1 MKRMIFLLFL
11 FALNMPGK
19 SQTAAD
25 GTMPQFLYPD
35 FSMSTVK
42 MKNGQVQSIML
53 NYNIVS
59 EKMVYE
65 KGPDLYDMINT
76 ELIDTVYIKNSKFVP
91 YGKIFYEVL
100 LAAPVALY
108 AQYSGSVV
116 PPGAP
121 AGYGGTSQV
130 SNTKQLTGVEL
141 STGYYNLKMPKDY
154 KVNMNP
160 VYWIS
165 IEKNYSGFTNERQFL
180 KLFPDREEEIKKYI
194 KDNRIK
200 FSRQDDIVKLAVYYN
215 QIIK

>member
-1 MKRMIFLLFL
+1 MKRIIFLLFL
-11 FALNMPGK
+11 TALSFTGK

-25 GTMPQFLYPD
+25 GSMPQFLYPG
-35 FSMSTVK
+35 FSMSTVR
-42 MKNGQVQSIML
+42 MKNGQEQSIML
-53 NYNIVS
+53 NYNVIS

-65 KGPDLYDMINT
+65 KGPDLYDMTNI
-76 ELIDTVYIKNSKFVP
+76 ELIDTVYIQNSKFVP
-91 YGKIFYEVL
+91 FGKIFYEVL
-100 LAAPVALY
+100 LAAPVAFY

-130 SNTKQLTGVEL
+130 SSTKQLSGVEL

-160 VYWIS
+160 VYWVR
-165 IEKNYSGFTNERQFL
+165 IEKNYSDFANERQFL
-180 KLFPDREEEIKKYI
+180 KLFPDKEEELKKYI

-200 FSRQDDIVKLAVYYN
+200 FSRQSDLVKLARYYN
-215 QIIK
+215 SLME